1 MSTSSGVGSQDG
13 GEPNE
18 CNTKDGEKVNKI
30 DFDRIVQSYI
40 IWGYSYMYLVAR

>member
-1 MSTSSGVGSQDG
+1 MVGNENHIGLDMSTSSGVGSQDG

-30 DFDRIVQSYI
+30 DFDRIV
-40 IWGYSYMYLVAR
+40 